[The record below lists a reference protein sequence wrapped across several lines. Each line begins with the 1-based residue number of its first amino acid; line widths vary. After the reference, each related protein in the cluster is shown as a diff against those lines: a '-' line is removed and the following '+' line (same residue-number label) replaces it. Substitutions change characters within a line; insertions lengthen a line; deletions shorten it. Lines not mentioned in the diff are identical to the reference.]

1 MKWPGSYFST
11 ASLPEGDSAE
21 APADNV
27 LPSVEEATRTALRAA
42 PKPVRTLVRNTLAAI
57 SWIGLPATV
66 LSTLSGLRWVIDAA
80 AWCFQNAG
88 LLQPLLAAVGQGI
101 VWIVMLWRG
110 LTHPLWEALGAW
122 LGFGL
127 PTWLPDVL
135 TLLALLLIGG
145 LRRLSRATWGEW
157 MSEALMHRGAE
168 PGRAPPEEYIPI
180 PRPFP
185 YADYFAERGFPMN
198 NRQLADTKRLWR
210 KWRREQILIMLTAD
224 NYRWPIF
231 REPVIRAQ
239 FGRYWMAVMDG
250 RRYMRVYALVALATF
265 GAFAI
270 DAAYRLLSSQV

>member
-1 MKWPGSYFST
+1 MKLPGSYFST

-42 PKPVRTLVRNTLAAI
+42 PKPVRTLVRNTLAAV

-80 AWCFQNAG
+80 AWCFQHAG
-88 LLQPLLAAVGQGI
+88 LLQPVFAAVGQGI
-101 VWIVMLWRG
+101 AWIVMLWRG

-127 PTWLPDVL
+127 PAWLPDVL

-145 LRRLSRATWGEW
+145 LRRLWRVIWGHRL
-157 MSEALMHRGAE
+157 SGALMYRGAK
-168 PGRAPPEEYIPI
+168 PGRAPPEQYIAI
-180 PRPFP
+180 PRRFP
-185 YADYFAERGFPMN
+185 YKALFAEYGFALN
-198 NRQLADTKRLWR
+198 KRQLADTQRLWR
-210 KWRREQILIMLTAD
+210 KWRREQILVMLTAD
-224 NYRWPIF
+224 NYRWPTF
-231 REPVIRAQ
+231 REPVIEAQ
-239 FGRYWMAVMDG
+239 FGRFWLSVMEG
-250 RRYMRVYALVALATF
+250 RRDMRVYALVALATL

-270 DAAYRLLSSQV
+270 DAAYRLLLPHA